1 MGFFCCAARGIMS
14 LSAQPAQVDRLWGRY
29 AAGGTMAGHDRS
41 YRFGIEEE
49 LQLVDAATGQLCS
62 ESLAVLPRV
71 RHDGDGSVEVELYQ
85 AQIEI
90 GTPICDTLGE
100 ARAALTRMRR
110 AVAEAAVP
118 SGARVAAA
126 GTHPFSHWREQRITP
141 KPRYH
146 NLAMDNRRLVAEE
159 VVFGCHVH
167 VGLPD
172 REDAVQVMNRA
183 RLWLAPLLAV
193 AGNSPFWIGQ
203 DTGYASYRS
212 ELWRRWPMSGTP
224 QWFDSGAEYDA
235 VIKTL
240 VATGVIRD
248 PTKIYWDVRPSER
261 YATLEFRIADVQLTV
276 DEAVMVAGLTR
287 ALART
292 CHEQALSGDREPVPR
307 GELLLTAKW
316 LAARD
321 GVSGQLLDP
330 DTLQP
335 TPARVVVDRFLRLLR
350 PALEA
355 HGDWEEVSALVER
368 TLRRGTG
375 AARQRAAFA
384 RAGRIEDVMEL
395 ILAETAA

>member
-1 MGFFCCAARGIMS
+1 
-14 LSAQPAQVDRLWGRY
+14 
-29 AAGGTMAGHDRS
+29 MAGHDRS
-41 YRFGIEEE
+41 YRFGVEEE
-49 LQLVDAATGQLCS
+49 LQLVDAATGALRS

-90 GTPICDTLGE
+90 GTPICDSLGE
-100 ARAALTRMRR
+100 ARHALTQMRR

-146 NLAMDNRRLVAEE
+146 NLAMDNRHLVAEE

-183 RLWLAPLLAV
+183 RLWLPPLLAL
-193 AGNSPFWIGQ
+193 AGNSPFWLGQ

-224 QWFDSGAEYDA
+224 QWFDSDAEYNA
-235 VIKTL
+235 VTKTL
-240 VATGVIRD
+240 VATGVVRD

-276 DEAVMVAGLTR
+276 DEAVMVAGLAR

-292 CHEQALSGDREPVPR
+292 CHEQALSGEREQVPR
-307 GELLLTAKW
+307 GELLLAAKW

-321 GVSGQLLDP
+321 GASGQLLDP
-330 DTLQP
+330 DTMQP
-335 TPARVVVDRFLRLLR
+335 APARVVVDRFLRLLR
-350 PALEA
+350 PALET